1 MGTWSRS
8 LWHSALCGLSVIPS
22 LSVTH
27 LNLLGRFV
35 FEKWSLPLKKYLGFN
50 ALHRHLL
57 LVWNNYKMVVLII
70 TGFLNIG
77 VLMCPTP
84 TSVSLSFS
92 IDYILDNLIDIAY
105 PGSISCS
112 DSFYT
117 LILKPS
123 GIHILIS
130 EFIWSLFILK
140 ILLLMVGVFSA
151 YVS

>member
-1 MGTWSRS
+1 
-8 LWHSALCGLSVIPS
+8 
-22 LSVTH
+22 
-27 LNLLGRFV
+27 
-35 FEKWSLPLKKYLGFN
+35 
-50 ALHRHLL
+50 
-57 LVWNNYKMVVLII
+57 
-70 TGFLNIG
+70 
-77 VLMCPTP
+77 MCFTP

-105 PGSISCS
+105 PGSVSCS

-130 EFIWSLFILK
+130 EFTWSLFILI